1 MKETDPLF
9 TEAWNL
15 SRSFHGSDIIFYQ
28 PGMFV
33 VDGIR
38 GAYPAAS
45 ITGFNCKLNCDH
57 CSGKLLENM
66 FPCLDGDDLVNF
78 AKRAK
83 ARGDKGILVSG
94 GCDQQGSLPWP
105 KFTEAINQIRN
116 ETNLIVTV
124 HTGQIDSNQ
133 AQELKDAGVNQ
144 ALIDVV
150 GSDST
155 AREIFHLNEGI
166 APILRSLDA
175 LHSVGLEVVPHIVYG
190 IHYGSEKGETK
201 ALEIISNYP
210 IKKYVIV
217 VFTPLK
223 GTRMSLIKSASP
235 ANVANF
241 IARARIMLPQMKC
254 SLGCARPG
262 GNYRKE
268 LDKLAIK
275 AGINSLAVGSDK
287 AIIEAKRLGLN
298 VFRKFT
304 CCSLD

>member
-1 MKETDPLF
+1 L
-9 TEAWNL
+9 A
-15 SRSFHGSDIIFYQ
+15 
-28 PGMFV
+28 
-33 VDGIR
+33 
-38 GAYPAAS
+38 
-45 ITGFNCKLNCDH
+45 
-57 CSGKLLENM
+57 
-66 FPCLDGDDLVNF
+66 
-78 AKRAK
+78 
-83 ARGDKGILVSG
+83 
-94 GCDQQGSLPWP
+94 
-105 KFTEAINQIRN
+105 
-116 ETNLIVTV
+116 
-124 HTGQIDSNQ
+124 
-133 AQELKDAGVNQ
+133 
-144 ALIDVV
+144 
-150 GSDST
+150 
-155 AREIFHLNEGI
+155 
-166 APILRSLDA
+166 
-175 LHSVGLEVVPHIVYG
+175 GLEVVPHIVYG
-190 IHYGSEKGETK
+190 IHYGREKGETK

-223 GTRMSLIKSASP
+223 GTRMSLTKSASP

>member
-1 MKETDPLF
+1 LKATDPLF
-9 TEAWNL
+9 TEAWTL

-33 VDGIR
+33 VDGVR
-38 GAYPAAS
+38 GEYPAAS

-78 AKRAK
+78 AKRAE

-94 GCDQQGSLPWP
+94 GCDQQGFLPWS

-124 HTGQIDSNQ
+124 HTGQIDLNH
-133 AQELKDAGVNQ
+133 ARKLKDAGVNQ

-155 AREIFHLNEGI
+155 TREIFHLNEGI

-175 LHSVGLEVVPHIVYG
+175 LHSAGLEVVPHIVYG
-190 IHYGSEKGETK
+190 IHYGVEKGETK

-223 GTRMSLIKSASP
+223 GTRMSLTKSASP

-275 AGINSLAVGSDK
+275 AGINSLAVGSEQ
-287 AIIEAKRLGLN
+287 AILEAKRLGLN

-304 CCSLD
+304 CCSLG